1 MRILVLGASGLIG
14 RHVLAALPAAGHV
27 AIGARRHR
35 PASPAGGPDCGQAWR
50 ELDFATLTGM
60 DAWLPHLTGVDAVV
74 NCVGIL
80 REQRPGDY
88 ERLHHLA
95 PAALFAACE
104 HAGIKRVIHLSALG
118 SASDAP
124 TAYWR
129 SKAAGERAL
138 ARHSA
143 LDASIVRPSLV
154 YAGDGASSK
163 LLLALATLPAVA
175 LPAAHSARV
184 QPVHIDDLCAALLA
198 LLALPM
204 AHSAQP
210 SPPRELAAVGPRAI
224 SMAAYL
230 ACLRGGLA
238 TGAAAHVLPLPMP
251 LARLAARV
259 AALHPASAF
268 TPDSLTMLAA
278 SANGCNTAS
287 PAAIRSLLGGRA
299 LRNPATFAAPAQT
312 PAAVLSWAMPLATV
326 SMAVLWLW
334 TAWVSWFAW
343 PHADSIAWL
352 TACGIPAAWGG
363 ATLAAASLLDA
374 SIGGALL
381 LRPRRWLW
389 PLQLALVGGY
399 SVAMTACLP
408 EFWLHPFGPLSK
420 NLPILALQLAMWRL
434 DERK

>member
-1 MRILVLGASGLIG
+1 MPVDIDALNPVSPIRVLVLGGAGFIG
-14 RHVLAALPAAGHV
+14 RHAAV
-27 AIGARRHR
+27 ALHDAGARVTIGSRDPSRHR
-35 PASPAGGPDCGQAWR
+35 HAYPFAQWQALRFEQLLRPEAWT
-50 ELDFATLTGM
+50 TLIRGF
-60 DAWLPHLTGVDAVV
+60 DVVV

-138 ARHSA
+138 ARHPA

-163 LLLALATLPAVA
+163 LFLALATLPAVA

-210 SPPRELAAVGPRAI
+210 SPP
-224 SMAAYL
+224 
-230 ACLRGGLA
+230 
-238 TGAAAHVLPLPMP
+238 
-251 LARLAARV
+251 
-259 AALHPASAF
+259 
-268 TPDSLTMLAA
+268 
-278 SANGCNTAS
+278 
-287 PAAIRSLLGGRA
+287 
-299 LRNPATFAAPAQT
+299 
-312 PAAVLSWAMPLATV
+312 
-326 SMAVLWLW
+326 
-334 TAWVSWFAW
+334 
-343 PHADSIAWL
+343 
-352 TACGIPAAWGG
+352 
-363 ATLAAASLLDA
+363 
-374 SIGGALL
+374 
-381 LRPRRWLW
+381 
-389 PLQLALVGGY
+389 
-399 SVAMTACLP
+399 
-408 EFWLHPFGPLSK
+408 
-420 NLPILALQLAMWRL
+420 
-434 DERK
+434 